1 MVSNKRKKQLLKHRS
16 ASKSNNPYIDQ
27 LLKYQKMYQNYPRI
41 KFLINNIIQSDSLIS
56 KGLLPQDLPEL
67 LLPDDIQDEIYTTI
81 NQTYA
86 ANDPKGDQIW
96 NELSNN
102 LPKLDQLIRSY
113 RDYLEDHYGMW
124 AYISAPFVQD
134 ISEYVKDKKVL
145 EVMAGNGYISKGLK
159 NLGTTVYPTDSLA
172 WTSENQTGKKPVIDV
187 EPLDALAAIEKYQ
200 DTVDYVIMSWSPDGD
215 PIDQQILEA
224 IRKADHKLQLIVI
237 GEKDGATNTTDFW
250 QMANYVE
257 PDATK
262 QLNRHHQ
269 PFDLI
274 NDQLYLID

>member
-134 ISEYVKDKKVL
+134 ISKYVKDKKVL

>member
-134 ISEYVKDKKVL
+134 ISKYVKDKKVL

-200 DTVDYVIMSWSPDGD
+200 DTVDYVIMSWSPDED

>member
-81 NQTYA
+81 NQNYA

-187 EPLDALAAIEKYQ
+187 ESLDALAAIEKYQ
-200 DTVDYVIMSWSPDGD
+200 NTVDYVIMSWSPDGD

-250 QMANYVE
+250 QMANYVD